1 MRAESDMTHSPEMN
15 AADWSASDLGL
26 AYWLRGP
33 KAGMHYIIAR
43 LQRLERAGGGG
54 VMERKGGGCV
64 WKRKRGRQ
72 KGKEK

>member
-1 MRAESDMTHSPEMN
+1 MTHSPEMN

-54 VMERKGGGCV
+54 SGEEGGRVCLEEKKRKTERERKI
-64 WKRKRGRQ
+64 KLS
-72 KGKEK
+72 EE